1 MPKISVD
8 KLMQD
13 IVYINNQL
21 SGLKMLLEQKKK
33 IMAKYFDVSGHR
45 SITNDEATCYISE
58 KTNIEYDVEELQ
70 NHLSKEILNKFIESN
85 YKIKNWNKF
94 TKLCKE
100 HGIKPKELKEFIFVE
115 KKVNQEKLAKLYEK
129 GEVEPAELQ
138 GCYTCTVKKSIAL
151 RMKNVEKVIPITKAK

>member
-13 IVYINNQL
+13 IVYINNQI

-70 NHLSKEILNKFIESN
+70 NHLSKEILNKF
-85 YKIKNWNKF
+85 

-100 HGIKPKELKEFIFVE
+100 YGIKPKELKEFISVE